1 MTNNTATDTWSAALA
16 ELELQLPRAT
26 YDTWL
31 RDTRLISHDA
41 GHYTIGASSAT
52 AVECLGGNLLPA
64 IKRTL
69 SRIARQ
75 PVTVEFQVGANGR
88 SPAEETDPTPD
99 EPDAYIQI
107 LDFDPLSRGYQI
119 TPAYSVKFWL
129 PLLGAPAFNSYQVLK
144 AWYYSNSD
152 WTRYRAIYMEL
163 LANTVGVGLQTLT
176 GRPGHRGQIYRLEDE
191 GIARI
196 TVTGNTKT
204 RQYYITVRN
213 TLPLLTPDQ
222 VRQLKPL
229 LRKEHARFLELAAI
243 DKEEWQQLKLP
254 IN

>member
-1 MTNNTATDTWSAALA
+1 MTTPTDTWQTALA
-16 ELELQLPRAT
+16 DLELQLPKTA

-31 RDTRLISHDA
+31 STTTLISHDDGA
-41 GHYTIGASSAT
+41 YIIGASSAA
-52 AVECLGGNLLPA
+52 AVECLSGSLLPA

-69 SRIARQ
+69 SRISRQ
-75 PVTVEFQVGANGR
+75 PVTVEFQVGANG
-88 SPAEETDPTPD
+88 SCSNADPDPTPD
-99 EPDAYIQI
+99 APDAYVQI

-129 PLLGAPAFNSYQVLK
+129 PLLDAPAFNSYQVLR

-152 WTRYRAIYMEL
+152 WTRYRAVYMEL

-176 GRPGHRGQIYRLEDE
+176 GRPGHRGQIYRLEDQ

-213 TLPLLTPDQ
+213 TMPLLTPDQ
-222 VRQLKPL
+222 VGQLKPL
-229 LRKEHARFLELAAI
+229 LRKEHGRFLQLAAI
-243 DKEEWQQLKLP
+243 DQEEWQQLKLP